1 MTPVIFDLD
10 GTLIDSLPSL
20 TKAANELLGRRGLP
34 ALDIKTV
41 EGFVGRGERV
51 FVERLIAATALEP
64 EEFDDLLAEYMPIY
78 EVAAL
83 ETVLMPGVREALD
96 LLKSDGIALGI
107 VTNKPRAPLVPTL
120 ETVAL
125 VPYFDIILA
134 GDDLARRKPDPEPLY
149 EAMRVLGAEGCI
161 YVGDSDVDAETAKR
175 AGQPFVLYTE
185 GIRTTPVEDIP
196 HNVAF
201 NDFAM
206 LPGIIRK
213 LTEG

>member
-20 TKAANELLGRRGLP
+20 TKAANELLDRRGLP

-51 FVERLIAATALEP
+51 FVERMIAATALRP
-64 EEFDDLLAEYMPIY
+64 EDFEELLAEYMPIY
-78 EVAAL
+78 KTAAL
-83 ETVLMPGVREALD
+83 ETILMPGVVEALTS
-96 LLKSDGIALGI
+96 LRAEGVPLGV
-107 VTNKPRAPLVPTL
+107 VTNKPRAPLIPTL

-125 VPYFDIILA
+125 TPFFDVILA
-134 GDDLARRKPDPEPLY
+134 GDDLERRKPDPEPLFH
-149 EAMRVLGAEGCI
+149 AMRVLGAESCI

-175 AGQPFVLYTE
+175 AGQVFVLYTE
-185 GIRTTPVEDIP
+185 GIRTTPIEEIP
-196 HNVAF
+196 HSVAF
-201 NDFAM
+201 NDFGM
-206 LPGIIRK
+206 LPGIVRK

>member
-20 TKAANELLGRRGLP
+20 TKAANELLDRRGLP
-34 ALDIKTV
+34 PLGIETV

-64 EEFDDLLAEYMPIY
+64 DEFDHLLAEYMPIY
-78 EVAAL
+78 EIAAL
-83 ETVLMPGVREALD
+83 ETVLMPGAREALD
-96 LLKSDGIALGI
+96 ALKSEGVALGL

-125 VPYFDIILA
+125 VPYFDVIMA
-134 GDDLARRKPDPEPLY
+134 GDDLERRKPDPEPLY
-149 EAMRVLGAEGCI
+149 EAMRVLGAESCI

-175 AGQPFVLYTE
+175 AAQPFVLYTE
-185 GIRTTPVEDIP
+185 GIRTTPIEDIP
-196 HNVAF
+196 HSVAF

-206 LPGIIRK
+206 LPGIIQK